1 MRAIDEGRRGLPG
14 TGVHTD
20 VPAQEA
26 RPEHEPSRF
35 DMLLRNRTRLL
46 LVVLLLLLAVGV
58 AVGSSAV
65 FTSSS
70 VNPDNTF
77 TSGTLSQ
84 SNSKEGAA
92 ILTAS
97 GMVPGQSS
105 DGTVTIK
112 NTGDVSGAFT
122 LSASGLTDNP
132 GPNGGKLSDVLKL
145 KVVDMGPGTTVYDG
159 PFASMPK
166 QNLGSWAPAEQH
178 SYRFTVTFPNGGT
191 PPSETTGDNAY
202 QGSSTSVTYTWDATS
217 Q

>member
-1 MRAIDEGRRGLPG
+1 MSSSG

-20 VPAQEA
+20 VPAQPA
-26 RPEHEPSRF
+26 SPEREPSRF

-46 LVVLLLLLAVGV
+46 LVVGLLLLAVGV

-97 GMVPGQSS
+97 GMVPGQST
-105 DGTVTIK
+105 DGTVTIE
-112 NTGDVSGAFT
+112 NTGDVSGSFT

-132 GPNGGKLSDVLKL
+132 GPNGGKLSDVLEL
-145 KVVDMGPGTTVYDG
+145 RIVETGVGGQTIYDG

-166 QNLGSWAPAEQH
+166 QSLGSWSAGEEH
-178 SYRFTVTFPNGGT
+178 TYRFTVTFPNGGK

-202 QGSSTSVTYTWDATS
+202 QGSSTSITYTWDATS
-217 Q
+217 N